1 MGELPESELPPPA
14 QTGRPKILYV
24 MGAGRSGSTIL
35 GIALG
40 NCDRVFFA
48 GELDRWLARAGV
60 PRDGAERERF
70 WAGVRQEVDYPPQLA
85 GGRTTWLERS
95 SSRLDPR
102 RWPARRRLRKDYRRV
117 SQELYG
123 AIARVAGATHIVD
136 TSHYPMR
143 ARELQALGGVELYL
157 LFLVRDPQRVVA
169 SLARSDVPERRF
181 GPLRANAYLWLTYLL
196 SVLVFA
202 RHPANRRLFV
212 RHEDF
217 LATPEAVLGQILHH
231 CDARATPP
239 DLTRLRT
246 GVPFHGNRLV
256 RSEVIALDPHP
267 PKHLRSSPLTAVLQR
282 PWTLVFSRLRPAATV
297 DAREERASA
306 PVQH

>member
-1 MGELPESELPPPA
+1 MGEPSESELPLPA
-14 QTGRPKILYV
+14 RARRPKVLYV

-40 NCDRVFFA
+40 NCEGVFFA

-70 WAGVRQEVDYPPQLA
+70 WAGVREELDYPPGLA

-95 SSRLDPR
+95 SSRLDLR

-117 SQELYG
+117 SQELYD

-143 ARELQALGGVELYL
+143 ARELQSLDGIELYL
-157 LFLVRDPQRVVA
+157 LFLVRDPQGVVA
-169 SLARSDVPERRF
+169 SLARSDVPERSF

-202 RHPANRRLFV
+202 RHPADRRLLV

-217 LATPEAVLGQILHH
+217 LASPEAVLGQILHH
-231 CDARATPP
+231 CDAPATPP
-239 DLTRLRT
+239 DLSALRT

-256 RSEVIALDPHP
+256 KSEVIALDPRPAEHP
-267 PKHLRSSPLTAVLQR
+267 RGSPLTAVLQR
-282 PWTLVFSRLRPAATV
+282 PWALVFSRLRPAVTV
-297 DAREERASA
+297 AAREEPAST
-306 PVQH
+306 PVWH